1 MERNERNRLFE
12 LEIIDHYKAV
22 YNFLLRLSGNETD
35 AVDLTQEAFARAF
48 AKLHLYEPGTNAR
61 AWLFR
66 IAHNLFIN
74 KVRKDNR
81 RQEDELDEITAYQ
94 RRDTSHGLGGFQDLR
109 QAGAL
114 DRDFSDEVN
123 LALNRLP
130 EDQRVVLLMADLYDF
145 SEKEIAETLKLNLNT
160 VKSRTHRARK
170 KLIEMLRL
178 FARQEYGIHSMR

>member
-160 VKSRTHRARK
+160 V
-170 KLIEMLRL
+170 
-178 FARQEYGIHSMR
+178 

>member
-12 LEIIDHYKAV
+12 LEMIDHYKAV

-35 AVDLTQEAFARAF
+35 AVDLTQDTFARAF
-48 AKLHLYEPGTNAR
+48 TKLHLYQAGTNAR

-74 KVRKDNR
+74 KVRKDG
-81 RQEDELDEITAYQ
+81 RQPTDELDEITAYQ
-94 RRDTSHGLGGFQDLR
+94 RQDTSHSLSGFLDLR

-123 LALNRLP
+123 SALNRLS
-130 EDQRVVLLMADLYDF
+130 EEHRVVLLMADLYDF
-145 SEKEIAETLKLNLNT
+145 SEKEIAETLDLKLNT

-170 KLIEMLRL
+170 KLIDMLKL